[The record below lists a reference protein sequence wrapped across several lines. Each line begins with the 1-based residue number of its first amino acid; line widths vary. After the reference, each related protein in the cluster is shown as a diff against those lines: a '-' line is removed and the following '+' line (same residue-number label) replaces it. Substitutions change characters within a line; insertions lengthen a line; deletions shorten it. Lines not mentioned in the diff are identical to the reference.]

1 MSNLAIIDYDPLAVG
16 GQQGFYL
23 GIPVSPRCG
32 RTGLICIASQAEP
45 SADTTF
51 EATAR
56 DHSR

>member
-32 RTGLICIASQAEP
+32 RTGLICIASQAEL
-45 SADTTF
+45 
-51 EATAR
+51 
-56 DHSR
+56 